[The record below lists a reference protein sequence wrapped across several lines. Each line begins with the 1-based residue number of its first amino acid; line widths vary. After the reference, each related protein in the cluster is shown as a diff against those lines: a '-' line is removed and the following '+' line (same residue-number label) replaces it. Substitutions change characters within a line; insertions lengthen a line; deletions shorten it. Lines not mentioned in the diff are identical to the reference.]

1 MTSLQLVRHYAE
13 RDKDIQLVIC
23 YAKLCDDV
31 VHNGT
36 SFCPIDMADMRGAAA
51 AEKRQH

>member
-13 RDKDIQLVIC
+13 CDNDIQLVIC
-23 YAKLCDDV
+23 YAKLCDNV
-31 VHNGT
+31 IHNDT
-36 SFCPIDMADMRGAAA
+36 SFCPIDMAGMQEAV